1 MSSRAFLVLI
11 ILFSC
16 CPSLSAQ
23 IRDWKGAD
31 KTVRGQYVGV
41 EGVSVIVRST
51 QGERRKLSYFLQSE
65 ANQQY
70 VREQLRRKNQLDL
83 LPKAGEERT
92 WTQNNG
98 DTFAGR
104 LAGGDENYLFILVGE
119 DIQAV
124 EKEGLSRSDIEL
136 AEQTLRQWEQGNV
149 PVPPRTEK
157 PPEPEKADP
166 PENTTEDPPPSP
178 NPAEDKTEPD
188 PKTEPNTDETNA
200 AETNADETSTS
211 PPKTSSEP
219 PAKRTARE
227 ESRRKAMASLVSQRP
242 FYVPPS
248 NHVDSFGT
256 VGATN
261 VGAGVNYSSAGG
273 GLNLIQ
279 IVAIVLVIAAIGAVA
294 MQYAGQRN
302 AS

>member
-1 MSSRAFLVLI
+1 MLSRAFLVAV
-11 ILFSC
+11 ILFCSTTT
-16 CPSLSAQ
+16 LSAQ
-23 IRDWKGAD
+23 IREWKSTER
-31 KTVRGQYVGV
+31 TVRGQYVGV
-41 EGVSVIVRST
+41 EGVNVIVRST
-51 QGERRKLSYFLQSE
+51 QGARQKLSYFLQSE

-124 EKEGLSRSDIEL
+124 DKERLSRSDIEL
-136 AEQTLRQWEQGNV
+136 AEQTLRQWEQGIV
-149 PVPPRTEK
+149 PAQPRSEK
-157 PPEPEKADP
+157 PPEPENTDP
-166 PENTTEDPPPSP
+166 PENTTEEPPPSSD
-178 NPAEDKTEPD
+178 PAEDKTEP
-188 PKTEPNTDETNA
+188 TTDTTN
-200 AETNADETSTS
+200 EDDTSAS
-211 PPKTSSEP
+211 PPKTSTET
-219 PAKRTARE
+219 PAKPTARE
-227 ESRRKAMASLVSQRP
+227 ESRRKAMASVASQRP

-248 NHVDSFGT
+248 NNVDSFGT

-261 VGAGVNYSSAGG
+261 VGDGVNYTSAGG
-273 GLNLIQ
+273 GLNFIQ
-279 IVAIVLVIAAIGAVA
+279 IVAIVLVIAAIAAVA